1 MPEKKKPETAPAKKR
16 APRKKAAKNTA
27 NVDELA
33 AAPPALAP
41 DVSPDASSD
50 ASSDAAQNG
59 TRPVPRRDLE
69 RLADVA
75 HPSPHSLLGAHPSTQ
90 DGVDGA
96 VVRAMGPNAERA
108 ECVLPDG
115 RVVQLERIA
124 EGLTDVYQ
132 CFIPGMTP
140 PFSYRLRFHYADGA
154 VWEREDPYR

>member
-27 NVDELA
+27 GVDELA
-33 AAPPALAP
+33 ATPPAPSA
-41 DVSPDASSD
+41 DASRDASREASPDAPSE
-50 ASSDAAQNG
+50 AAPDG
-59 TRPVPRRDLE
+59 TQLVPRRDLE

-75 HPSPHSLLGAHPSTQ
+75 HPSPHSLLGAHPATQ

-96 VVRAMGPNAERA
+96 VVRAMGPNAQRA

-124 EGLTDVYQ
+124 
-132 CFIPGMTP
+132 
-140 PFSYRLRFHYADGA
+140 
-154 VWEREDPYR
+154 